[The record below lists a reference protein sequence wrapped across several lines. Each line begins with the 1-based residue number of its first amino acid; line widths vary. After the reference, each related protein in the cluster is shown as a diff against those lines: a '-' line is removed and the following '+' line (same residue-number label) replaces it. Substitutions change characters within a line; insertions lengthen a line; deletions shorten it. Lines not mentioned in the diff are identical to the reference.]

1 MAERGLLQEIKEL
14 NERANNLNKIRE
26 RKLAEKELAYKA
38 LQEEIQAYNAKY
50 GTEISVEDVP
60 TEYDKVLTSVRSE
73 ADVLKAEL
81 EAVERGEG
89 YESEAEMESKVQAK
103 LGKTIFKSNMQ
114 SDVGAEVVTSGGAE
128 VDTGWGAEVDTGWG
142 EEQPEMSDKYNPFA
156 REQPSVYTPSAEP
169 PKEKSASKY
178 TDDFFAK
185 LLNNKA

>member
-14 NERANNLNKIRE
+14 NERANNLNKLRE

-114 SDVGAEVVTSGGAE
+114 SDGGAEVVTSGGAE
-128 VDTGWGAEVDTGWG
+128 VDTGWG
-142 EEQPEMSDKYNPFA
+142 EEQPEMSEQSAKPDKYNPFA